1 MKELLEIKDIIK
13 AVIDNSNKELQKHDI
28 KDNDYAYYMGQY
40 NLALALYNYIMELM
54 DDYITEM
61 ELNSEGVKA

>member
-13 AVIDNSNKELQKHDI
+13 AVINNTNKELQKHDI
-28 KDNDYAYYMGQY
+28 TDSDYSYYMGQY

-61 ELNSEGVKA
+61 ELNSKGG